1 MKNVIM
7 FSAVA
12 FLMTFGGETQ
22 AGIWDGLKTI
32 GKGVTDVAGS
42 VVEGA
47 VNAATSTVDVAVS
60 CVNANMTNGMLAV
73 ITAPPVS
80 STGAVTNSPAGV
92 QGGTQIGTPAGA
104 LTSKKTQGSQA
115 SEMNRPV
122 NATEL
127 RAFINKRVNPRLK
140 VFKNAL
146 ERRQFAYS
154 GTPWNDGLFS
164 VRDPDELKDVVIP
177 RLFEKGIAVCFD
189 NDSYYNLHGA
199 DDEERGRLKE
209 WYANPWTRSWIGK
222 EKYSAFYLCSFA
234 DQGNGKY
241 KVESLR
247 NPMTGEEN
255 SKGPFDGRTLGAWRA
270 QVSKWL
276 DNEDQML
283 RHMMLIDGEGTN
295 QFAKVH
301 GDAYKPFK
309 VYKDLVLGS
318 SVEDTYYMFKSIV
331 AGYFSWGTPR
341 GEEGPGKWCGEYLRG
356 KVLMAYMERHIL
368 TLTFGA
374 FEEDQGSMLVSV
386 KMSFRGTEPNE
397 ESIIEKYKKM
407 EGAVVRKVKKELSRT
422 WRDGET
428 GEYCKKLADGLV
440 AFAEKEPDDVAR
452 KRLEEDAEAIK
463 STFSTCVVK
472 EVNIVDVNGVEIE
485 IQCDDK
491 SSKVRN
497 VVITDRVVADKM
509 KANLEAVMKDRREL
523 NAKMKSANKKK
534 AEAAAVDF

>member
-7 FSAVA
+7 VFVVA
-12 FLMTFGGETQ
+12 CLTFGGEAQ

-32 GKGVTDVAGS
+32 GKGVADVAGS
-42 VVEGA
+42 VAEGA
-47 VNAATSTVDVAVS
+47 VNTATSAVDVASSFVD
-60 CVNANMTNGMLAV
+60 AN
-73 ITAPPVS
+73 
-80 STGAVTNSPAGV
+80 VTNIVPALTLASPISPTGSGTNSSAGVQSGTKSDSPAGV
-92 QGGTQIGTPAGA
+92 MTAKNA
-104 LTSKKTQGSQA
+104 KSVS
-115 SEMNRPV
+115 SSDMNRPV

-127 RAFINKRVNPRLK
+127 RAFVDKCVKPRLK

-164 VRDPDELKDVVIP
+164 DRAPDELKEVVIP

-189 NDSYYNLHGA
+189 DDSYYNLHGT
-199 DDEERGRLKE
+199 DDEERGRLKK
-209 WYANPWTRSWIGK
+209 WFLKPWSRSWIGK
-222 EKYSAFYLCSFA
+222 NKYSYNLCCFEER
-234 DQGNGKY
+234 GNGKC
-241 KVESLR
+241 KVERLY
-247 NPMTGEEN
+247 NPITGEEN
-255 SKGPFDGRTLGAWRA
+255 YNGPFDDRALGVWKSQIAR
-270 QVSKWL
+270 WL

-295 QFAKVH
+295 LFAKVH
-301 GDAYKPFK
+301 GETYVPFRA
-309 VYKDLVLGS
+309 YKDLVLGS
-318 SVEDTYYMFKSIV
+318 SVEDAYDALKSIDS
-331 AGYFSWGTPR
+331 GFRWGKPYS
-341 GEEGPGKWCGEYLRG
+341 EEGTGKVCGEYLRG
-356 KVLMAYMERHIL
+356 KVFMAYLERHIL
-368 TLTFGA
+368 SLIFGA

-386 KMSFRGTEPNE
+386 KMSFRGSEPKE

-428 GEYCKKLADGLV
+428 GTYCKNLAEGL
-440 AFAEKEPDDVAR
+440 AALAEKEPDDAAR
-452 KRLEEDAEAIK
+452 KRLEEDAKTIK
-463 STFSTCVVK
+463 NTFSTCVVK

-485 IQCDDK
+485 IQCDDN

-509 KANLEAVMKDRREL
+509 KANLEAVVKARREL
-523 NAKMKSANKKK
+523 NAKMKSANKEK

>member
-1 MKNVIM
+1 MKNAIM
-7 FSAVA
+7 FSVVA
-12 FLMTFGGETQ
+12 FLMAFGGETH

-32 GKGVTDVAGS
+32 GKGVVDVAGG
-42 VVEGA
+42 VAEGA
-47 VNAATSTVDVAVS
+47 VNMTTSAVDVATS
-60 CVNANMTNGMLAV
+60 FVNEN
-73 ITAPPVS
+73 
-80 STGAVTNSPAGV
+80 VTNVVPALTLAPSVSPAGV
-92 QGGTQIGTPAGA
+92 GTNSSIGVQSGTKSGSPAGA
-104 LTSKKTQGSQA
+104 LASKKPQGSQT
-115 SEMNRPV
+115 SDMNRPV

-127 RAFINKRVNPRLK
+127 RVFINKRVNPRLK
-140 VFKNAL
+140 VFKDAL

-164 VRDPDELKDVVIP
+164 ARDHDELKDVVIP

-189 NDSYYNLHGA
+189 NDSYYNLHGV
-199 DDEERGRLKE
+199 DDGERGKLKE

-222 EKYSAFYLCSFA
+222 NKYSYDLCRFEEL
-234 DQGNGKY
+234 GNGKY
-241 KVESLR
+241 KVESLS
-247 NPMTGEEN
+247 NPMTGEHN
-255 SKGPFDGRTLGAWRA
+255 SKGPFDGRTLGAWKA

-295 QFAKVH
+295 LFAKVH
-301 GDAYKPFK
+301 GDTYKPFK

-318 SVEDTYYMFKSIV
+318 SVEDAYYMFKSIV
-331 AGYFSWGTPR
+331 AGYFSWGASR
-341 GEEGPGKWCGEYLRG
+341 SEEGHGKWSGEYLRG
-356 KVLMAYMERHIL
+356 KIFMAYMERHIL

-386 KMSFRGTEPNE
+386 KMSFRGTEPDE

-407 EGAVVRKVKKELSRT
+407 DGAVVRKVKKELSRT

-428 GEYCKKLADGLV
+428 GAYCKNLVDGLV
-440 AFAEKEPDDVAR
+440 ALAEKEPDDAAR
-452 KRLEEDAEAIK
+452 KRLEGDAEAIK
-463 STFSTCVVK
+463 NTFSTCVVNG
-472 EVNIVDVNGVEIE
+472 VNIVDVNGVEIE
-485 IQCDDK
+485 IQCDDN

-509 KANLEAVMKDRREL
+509 KANLEAVMKTRREL
-523 NAKMKSANKKK
+523 NAKMKSANKER

>member
-1 MKNVIM
+1 MKNRIM
-7 FSAVA
+7 AFAVA
-12 FLMTFGGETQ
+12 LLTFGGEAQ

-32 GKGVTDVAGS
+32 GKGVADVAGS
-42 VVEGA
+42 VAKGA
-47 VNAATSTVDVAVS
+47 VNTATSAVDVATS
-60 CVNANMTNGMLAV
+60 FVNEN
-73 ITAPPVS
+73 
-80 STGAVTNSPAGV
+80 VTNVVPALTLAPSVSPAGV
-92 QGGTQIGTPAGA
+92 GTNSSVGVQSGTKSGSPAGA
-104 LTSKKTQGSQA
+104 LTSKKAQGSQT
-115 SEMNRPV
+115 SDMSRPV

-140 VFKNAL
+140 VFKDAL
-146 ERRQFAYS
+146 EGRKFAYS

-164 VRDPDELKDVVIP
+164 ARDPDELKDVVIP
-177 RLFEKGIAVCFD
+177 RLFEKGIEVSFD

-222 EKYSAFYLCSFA
+222 NKYHYHLCSFA

-255 SKGPFDGRTLGAWRA
+255 RKGPFEARTLGAWRA
-270 QVSKWL
+270 MVSKWL
-276 DNEDQML
+276 DEEERML

-295 QFAKVH
+295 LFAKVH
-301 GDAYKPFK
+301 GDTYKPFK

-318 SVEDTYYMFKSIV
+318 SVEDAYYMFKSIV
-331 AGYFSWGTPR
+331 AGYFSWGASR
-341 GEEGPGKWCGEYLRG
+341 SEEGHGKWSGEYLRG
-356 KVLMAYMERHIL
+356 KIFMAYMERHIL

-386 KMSFRGTEPNE
+386 KMSFRGTKPDE

-407 EGAVVRKVKKELSRT
+407 DGAVVRKVKKELSRT

-428 GEYCKKLADGLV
+428 GAYCKDLVDGLV
-440 AFAEKEPDDVAR
+440 ALAEKEPDDAVR
-452 KRLEEDAEAIK
+452 KRLEGDAEAIK
-463 STFSTCVVK
+463 NTFSTCVVK

-485 IQCDDK
+485 IQCDDN

-509 KANLEAVMKDRREL
+509 KANLEAVVKTRREL
-523 NAKMKSANKKK
+523 NAKMKSANKER

>member
-1 MKNVIM
+1 MKNVIVA
-7 FSAVA
+7 FVVA
-12 FLMTFGGETQ
+12 FLTFGGETQ

-32 GKGVTDVAGS
+32 GKGVADVAGS
-42 VVEGA
+42 VAEGA
-47 VNAATSTVDVAVS
+47 VNTATSAVDVATSFVNENATNVVPALTLASTVS
-60 CVNANMTNGMLAV
+60 
-73 ITAPPVS
+73 P
-80 STGAVTNSPAGV
+80 TGVGTNSSVGV
-92 QGGTQIGTPAGA
+92 QSGTKSDSPAGA
-104 LTSKKTQGSQA
+104 LASKRAQGSQT
-115 SEMNRPV
+115 SDMNRPV
-122 NATEL
+122 SATEL

-140 VFKNAL
+140 VFKKAL

-154 GTPWNDGLFS
+154 GTPWYDGLFS
-164 VRDPDELKDVVIP
+164 VRDPDELKDIVIP

-189 NDSYYNLHGA
+189 DDSYYNLHGT

-209 WYANPWTRSWIGK
+209 WYAKPWTRSWIGK
-222 EKYSAFYLCSFA
+222 NKYSYDLCRFEER
-234 DQGNGKY
+234 GNGRC
-241 KVESLR
+241 KVEGWH
-247 NPMTGEEN
+247 NPITGEEN
-255 SKGPFDGRTLGAWRA
+255 YKGPFDDRTLGAWKF

-276 DNEDQML
+276 DEEDRML

-295 QFAKVH
+295 LFVKVH

-318 SVEDTYYMFKSIV
+318 SVEDAYYMFESIDT
-331 AGYFSWGTPR
+331 GFRWGKPYS
-341 GEEGPGKWCGEYLRG
+341 EEGKGDVCGEYLRG

-374 FEEDQGSMLVSV
+374 FEEDQGSMLVSM
-386 KMSFRGTEPNE
+386 KMSFRGTKPNE

-422 WRDGET
+422 WRDGEM
-428 GEYCKKLADGLV
+428 GVYCKNLADGLV

-463 STFSTCVVK
+463 NTFSTCVVK

-485 IQCDDK
+485 IQCDDN
-491 SSKVRN
+491 SSRVRN

-509 KANLEAVMKDRREL
+509 KANLEAVVKARREL
-523 NAKMKSANKKK
+523 NAKMKSANKER